1 MKDEWE
7 YRRLLLP
14 DKTSPGGRREW
25 NSGGGARMSI
35 PTRLRE
41 MAPSMER
48 RWATALVEDARM
60 KLALDLDPMPTLERG
75 MGLQSRAKRKIDFM
89 VIGGS
94 HAARTAKILIE
105 TGYAVCK
112 LINTGWRIDR
122 ASCEAL
128 ASTISTSLNE
138 EDPEVVILQ
147 LLDSSIFYTKRSD
160 GSRVLPK
167 KMQDGWFHVE
177 GELVVASA
185 DTQFD
190 HYNTLKPVLDK
201 IGNRPC
207 ILVSPMP
214 RFITEGCCQDFRHV
228 ANRLDRGYKQ
238 SMERQLEGVAKKFK
252 NLFYNSG
259 KRLTRVL
266 DTGYNIRQKD
276 DADVWG
282 VDPVHPIEAIYRSIV
297 ASILQ
302 MAATL
307 KQTEERV
314 ESKRRREESQ
324 EDILPRSRRFRD
336 EGEPGH
342 GEREGGRGRG

>member
-1 MKDEWE
+1 MRKEQGGIRRALSMKLNHWG
-7 YRRLLLP
+7 R
-14 DKTSPGGRREW
+14 GWGRRFEKHDVPPYME
-25 NSGGGARMSI
+25 S
-35 PTRLRE
+35 
-41 MAPSMER
+41 PSMER
-48 RWATALVEDARM
+48 KSATALVDDARL

-75 MGLQSRAKRKIDFM
+75 LGLQSRAKRKIDFM

-105 TGYAVCK
+105 TGYSVCK

-138 EDPEVVILQ
+138 EDPDVVILQ
-147 LLDSSIFYTKRSD
+147 LLDSSMFYTKCSD

-167 KMQDGWFHVE
+167 KMQDGRFHVE

-201 IGNRPC
+201 IGSRPC
-207 ILVSPMP
+207 IIVSPMP
-214 RFITEGCCQDFRHV
+214 RYITEGCCQDVRHV

-252 NLFYNSG
+252 NLLYNAARDSPG
-259 KRLTRVL
+259 CLTPA
-266 DTGYNIRQKD
+266 TTS
-276 DADVWG
+276 
-282 VDPVHPIEAIYRSIV
+282 EAR
-297 ASILQ
+297 
-302 MAATL
+302 M
-307 KQTEERV
+307 
-314 ESKRRREESQ
+314 RRMY
-324 EDILPRSRRFRD
+324 
-336 EGEPGH
+336 
-342 GEREGGRGRG
+342 GGRILSITSRPSTGI

>member
-1 MKDEWE
+1 
-7 YRRLLLP
+7 
-14 DKTSPGGRREW
+14 
-25 NSGGGARMSI
+25 
-35 PTRLRE
+35 

-48 RWATALVEDARM
+48 KWTTALVDDARL

-75 MGLQSRAKRKIDFM
+75 MGLQSRAKRKVDFM

-105 TGYAVCK
+105 TGYSVCK

-128 ASTISTSLNE
+128 ASTISTSLDE
-138 EDPEVVILQ
+138 EDPEVVVQQ
-147 LLDSSIFYTKRSD
+147 LLDSSMFYTKCSD

-167 KMQDGWFHVE
+167 KLQDGRFHVE

-207 ILVSPMP
+207 IIVSPMP
-214 RFITEGCCQDFRHV
+214 RFITQGCCQDVRHV

-238 SMERQLEGVAKKFK
+238 NMERQLEGVAKKFK
-252 NLFYNSG
+252 NLLYNAG
-259 KRLTRVL
+259 KRFTRVL
-266 DTGYNIRQKD
+266 DTGYNLRGTD
-276 DADVWG
+276 EADVWG
-282 VDPVHPIEAIYRSIV
+282 VDPVHPIEPIYKSIV

-302 MAATL
+302 IAATL
-307 KQTEERV
+307 KQTEGRV
-314 ESKRRREESQ
+314 ETKRRREASQ
-324 EDILPRSRRFRD
+324 EDSLPRSRRFRD
-336 EGEPGH
+336 EEEPRHEG
-342 GEREGGRGRG
+342 REGGQGRGWPPGRGSSRGYGNSGRGYGGPRY